1 MANIAELRHARAFS
15 QVAAASTTREADAI
29 EPRDPLIA
37 QGASRRCAVAYGTR
51 DIEASP
57 RMVDI
62 TVSATWKARS
72 TRSNPRP
79 RRRRSA
85 ASTASSPPSPSWRAP
100 SAPAL
105 APVAVLAMGVS
116 NVLADAMSM
125 GVGEYLS
132 SRSYNNYVLREKE
145 REAWELENHPE
156 GEIDEMVE
164 LFEQRGMGHDD
175 AVEVIKR
182 MSKYKEFFVNIMMT
196 EELALPVPDPED
208 EVNSR
213 KEGVVMFLAFAAFG
227 MLPIVGFVAAPLPC
241 RRSATPPSSRWRA
254 SSPPSRSSA
263 SAPSRRPSA
272 TRRTCAR
279 APRPS
284 RSAASAPP
292 SPSSSAAPSAAF
304 AEESVPAL
312 FVDRPGYYWGTRS
325 KYGAR

>member
-1 MANIAELRHARAFS
+1 MAGAVGAHA
-15 QVAAASTTREADAI
+15 T
-29 EPRDPLIA
+29 
-37 QGASRRCAVAYGTR
+37 
-51 DIEASP
+51 
-57 RMVDI
+57 
-62 TVSATWKARS
+62 
-72 TRSNPRP
+72 
-79 RRRRSA
+79 
-85 ASTASSPPSPSWRAP
+85 
-100 SAPAL
+100 
-105 APVAVLAMGVS
+105 PVAVLAMGVS

-227 MLPIVGFVAAPLPC
+227 MLPIVGFVAAPLLAPSLGDAALFSVAC
-241 RRSATPPSSRWRA
+241 LVTAVALFGLGAFKASFGDKAYLRSGAETLALGGICAAVAFLVGRAVSGFAEERVRRALRRPPRLLLGVRGRVRRAVRWRGTRLI
-254 SSPPSRSSA
+254 SLWDVSRSRAFTRGYREFMCQPRLTGGAAGSW
-263 SAPSRRPSA
+263 PSA
-272 TRRTCAR
+272 GLC
-279 APRPS
+279 PG
-284 RSAASAPP
+284 APP
-292 SPSSSAAPSAAF
+292 LTAPSSSPASGVAA
-304 AEESVPAL
+304 L
-312 FVDRPGYYWGTRS
+312 R
-325 KYGAR
+325 